1 MSERVALRTLVVL
14 AMNVGIAAPLPAQ
27 AQPASEI
34 EIACDAGDSLQ
45 SALSTVTSAGR
56 IIIRSGTC
64 TGNFTISRD
73 VRIQG
78 SGYDLVTLKA
88 ADPSSPVITVPRGVT
103 ATISG
108 LSITGGRVGILST
121 GRLALSFTTIAENA
135 AGGLEIRD
143 NGILE
148 GDKLRVTRNK
158 GPGIILVNA
167 DATLRGSVI
176 ARNVTDGDGGG
187 GMLLVGARVQLI
199 GTQIEENEA
208 VRDGGGLLLTQKSE
222 AVLDRVRLFRNAART
237 GHGGAMAV
245 RGSTADVTGSSV
257 FENIADSGNGGGIAV
272 LSGGEA
278 RLTNTTI
285 ASNVASFQFP
295 SRPGGWGGGLFVD
308 KASKALVVHA
318 TIVLN
323 SARFAAGIASNST
336 VTVLASLLSG
346 NLGASQGGECGGTGR
361 LESKGWNLL
370 MDPGDCRFMAKPGD
384 LIGASPRL
392 GPPGLYG
399 GAWTTVPL
407 RDGSPAIDRIPQQA
421 CAGSLDQRLK
431 PRPANGGCDVG
442 AFERQAEDA
451 MP

>member
-1 MSERVALRTLVVL
+1 MSERAALRTLVIL
-14 AMNVGIAAPLPAQ
+14 AMNVGIAAPLPAR
-27 AQPASEI
+27 AQTTSEI
-34 EIACDAGDSLQ
+34 EIACDAADALP
-45 SALSTVTSAGR
+45 SALAAVTSGGR

-73 VRIQG
+73 IRIQG
-78 SGYDLVTLKA
+78 SGYDLVRLKA

-108 LSITGGRVGILST
+108 VSISGGSVGILST
-121 GRLALSFTTIAENA
+121 GRLALAFTTVADNS
-135 AGGLEIRD
+135 AGGIEVRD
-143 NGILE
+143 NGTLDA
-148 GDKLRVTRNK
+148 DKVRVTRNK
-158 GPGIILVNA
+158 GPGILLVKA
-167 DATLRGSVI
+167 EATLRGSLI
-176 ARNVTDGDGGG
+176 ARNFTDGDGGG
-187 GMLLVGARVQLI
+187 GMLLASSRVQLI

-222 AVLDRVRLFRNAART
+222 AVLDRVRLFRNAARI
-237 GHGGAMAV
+237 GQGGGIAV
-245 RGSTADVTGSSV
+245 RSSTLDVTGSSL
-257 FENIADSGNGGGIAV
+257 FENSADAGNGGGIAV

-278 RLTNTTI
+278 RLTNSTV

-295 SRPGGWGGGLFVD
+295 SRPGGWGGGIFVD
-308 KASKALVVHA
+308 KTSKALVVHA

-336 VTVLASLLSG
+336 VTLLASLVSG

-361 LESKGWNLL
+361 IESKGWNLV
-370 MDPGDCRFMAKPGD
+370 MDPGDCRFQAKPGD

-399 GAWTTVPL
+399 GAWATVPL
-407 RDGSPAIDRIPQQA
+407 RDGSPAIDRIPLQA

-431 PRPANGGCDVG
+431 PRPAAGGCDVG
-442 AFERQAEDA
+442 AFERQPDEV